1 MTIKPYLLATSL
13 VALALPAAATAQTTA
28 TANKTAAKAD
38 MSAAAVALQPEAKV
52 ALEKMGN
59 YLRTLKTF
67 VVVAE
72 GYSEEVLD
80 NGEKVTFPG
89 KLTYQ
94 VALPNKLFAEMT
106 SDRKQRRMYF
116 NGDKVTVYAPRVNY
130 YADFPFTG
138 TVTQM
143 IAAAEDKYDL
153 DFPLQDLFLWGKPT
167 TPLPTSGFYVGP
179 EKVGEV
185 AVDHFA
191 FRQEGVDWQIWI
203 AQGDKPLP
211 MRLVMT
217 NTSDPARPQ
226 YGARLSW
233 QPDMTITSDRF
244 TFVPNEKATR
254 IAILPNTGETA
265 K

>member
-1 MTIKPYLLATSL
+1 MAQ
-13 VALALPAAATAQTTA
+13 AAAP
-28 TANKTAAKAD
+28 AKAD
-38 MSAAAVALQPEAKV
+38 MNTAAAALQPEAR
-52 ALEKMGN
+52 AAIEKMGA
-59 YLRTLKTF
+59 YLRTLTSF
-67 VVVAE
+67 EVVAE

-80 NGEKVTFPG
+80 NGEKITFPG

-94 VALPNKLFAEMT
+94 VALPGKLFAEIT

-116 NGDKVTVYAPRVNY
+116 NGEKVTIYAPRVNY

-138 TVTQM
+138 SITQM

-179 EKVGEV
+179 EKIGDTKVG
-185 AVDHFA
+185 HYA
-191 FRQEGVDWQIWI
+191 FRQQGIDWQIWI
-203 AQGDKPLP
+203 AEGDKPLP

-217 NTSDPARPQ
+217 NVVDPAKPQ
-226 YGARLSW
+226 YAARLNW
-233 QPDMTITSDRF
+233 QPDLTFNTDRF
-244 TFVPNEKATR
+244 TFVPNEKSTR
-254 IAILPNTGETA
+254 IAILANTGETA